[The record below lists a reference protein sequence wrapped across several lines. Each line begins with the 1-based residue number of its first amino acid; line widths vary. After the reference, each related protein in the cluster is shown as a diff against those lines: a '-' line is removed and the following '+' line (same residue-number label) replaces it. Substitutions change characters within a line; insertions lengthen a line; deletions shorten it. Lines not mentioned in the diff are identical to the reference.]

1 MAQWAATA
9 PAIHCLC
16 IVSFQERWNVDV
28 IVTEIPNEN
37 SWGLTDQLGRDMGRI
52 TLSRPG
58 TFMIR
63 TAGNAMQGPGCR
75 RVEALRFARHCSGRD
90 RGAHRWHVSTR
101 AQVDHHADELAV
113 PIFSPAPSSWRSI
126 FYHSLLSG

>member
-63 TAGNAMQGPGCR
+63 TAATRCKALAAVASKPYASLDIALAAIEEHTGGMCR
-75 RVEALRFARHCSGRD
+75 RARK
-90 RGAHRWHVSTR
+90 
-101 AQVDHHADELAV
+101 
-113 PIFSPAPSSWRSI
+113 
-126 FYHSLLSG
+126 